1 MDFGTSNSDARELL
15 IEILLK
21 QGKIAEGALAGV
33 YAIQQKEEVRLEKAL
48 VMSQHVSGEDIA
60 SAYAEHFHVPLMP
73 IDVNVTAPDE
83 SVRKLLP
90 DKFMRDALV
99 IPLYERKHTL
109 HVALA
114 DPSDLSTIQD
124 IQLYSGLTP
133 VIHVAPIE
141 HLEKALENMLG
152 VRNVVQEI
160 SLEAPDDDDDA
171 QEADI
176 GEEIIDLD
184 KPIVDGEDTQIIRM
198 VNHIVRQAIVDGA
211 SDIHIEPLSES
222 VSVRYRIDGQL
233 QVRPAPPKSMFLPL
247 LSRIKIVSK
256 IDIAEKRLPQDGA
269 FSVIKDG
276 NQIDMRVSTVPTIY
290 GQKTVMRILNK
301 GALPLDHAK
310 LGFDTDQQA
319 LFHQAARAPHGLVF
333 VTGPTGSG
341 KSTTLYATLKLLNK
355 STKNIVTVEDP
366 VEYKMDGVNQVQT
379 HASIGLTFAGALRSF
394 LRQDPDV
401 IMVGEVRDQE
411 TAEICMRAALTGHLV
426 LSTLHTNGAL
436 AAVDRLVDMGIE
448 PFMVASTLQ
457 LIEAQRLVRRLCVK
471 CKEPDQQLPETMEKY
486 HLPPDSKLM
495 RAKGCPICNNTGY
508 KGRVG
513 IFEVIL
519 VTPKLRNMIQNRA
532 PLSEMQAAAEEA
544 GMPSLAT
551 KGLHAVRDGLT
562 SLEEIV
568 SSIIEG
574 GH

>member
-1 MDFGTSNSDARELL
+1 MDFGASSQETRELL
-15 IEILLK
+15 LEILLK
-21 QGKIAEGALAGV
+21 QGKITEKALESV
-33 YAIQQKEEVRLEKAL
+33 YSIQQKEEVRIEKAL

-60 SAYAEHFHVPLMP
+60 SAYADHFHVPMMP
-73 IDVNVTAPDE
+73 LDATINAPE
-83 SVRKLLP
+83 EHVRRLLP

-99 IPLYERKHTL
+99 VPLYEKKRTL

-114 DPSDLSTIQD
+114 DPSDLSIIQD

-133 VIHVAPIE
+133 VVHVAPIE
-141 HLEKALENMLG
+141 HLERALENLLG

-160 SLEAPDDDDDA
+160 SLEVPDDDDGVA
-171 QEADI
+171 ADV
-176 GEEIIDLD
+176 GEEVVDLD
-184 KPIVDGEDTQIIRM
+184 KPIMDGEDTQIIRM
-198 VNHIVRQAIVDGA
+198 VNHIIRQAILDGA

-233 QVRPAPPKSMFLPL
+233 QIRPAPPKSMFLPL
-247 LSRIKIVSK
+247 LSRIKIISK
-256 IDIAEKRLPQDGA
+256 MDIAEKRLPQDGA
-269 FSVIKDG
+269 CSVLKDG
-276 NQIDMRVSTVPTIY
+276 QQIDLRVSTVPTIH
-290 GQKTVMRILNK
+290 GQKTVMRILNRN
-301 GALPLDHAK
+301 ALPLDHAK
-310 LGFDTDQQA
+310 LGFDEQQQA

-341 KSTTLYATLKLLNK
+341 KSTTLYATLKLLHK

-366 VEYKMDGVNQVQT
+366 VEYKMDGINQVQT

-426 LSTLHTNGAL
+426 LSTLHTNSAL
-436 AAVDRLVDMGIE
+436 AAIDRLVDMGIE

-457 LIEAQRLVRRLCVK
+457 LVEAQRLIRRLCLK
-471 CKEPDQQLPETMEKY
+471 CKEPDQQLPEVLEKY
-486 HLPPDSKLM
+486 HLPLDAQLFKP
-495 RAKGCPICNNTGY
+495 KGCPACNNSGY

-513 IFEVIL
+513 VFEVIL
-519 VTPKLRNMIQNRA
+519 VTPVLRSMIQNRA
-532 PLSEMQAAAEEA
+532 PLSELQAEAERT
-544 GMPSLAT
+544 GMPSLVS
-551 KGLHAVRDGLT
+551 KGLDAVRNGLT
-562 SLEEIV
+562 SLEEVV
-568 SSIIEG
+568 STLIDG

>member
-1 MDFGTSNSDARELL
+1 MDFGNSTSETRELL
-15 IEILLK
+15 LEILLK
-21 QGKIAEGALAGV
+21 QGKITEDQLSSV
-33 YAIQQKEEVRLEKAL
+33 YSIQQKEEVRIEKAL
-48 VMSQHVSGEDIA
+48 VMSQRVSGEDIA
-60 SAYAEHFHVPLMP
+60 NAYAEHFHVPMLP
-73 IDVNVTAPDE
+73 IDVNITTPDE
-83 SVRKLLP
+83 DVRKLLP
-90 DKFMRDALV
+90 DKFMRDSLV
-99 IPLYERKHTL
+99 VPLYERKKTL
-109 HVALA
+109 YVALA
-114 DPSDLSTIQD
+114 DPSDLTVLQD

-133 VIHVAPIE
+133 VVHVAPIE
-141 HLEKALENMLG
+141 QLEKVLENLLG
-152 VRNVVQEI
+152 IRNVVQEI
-160 SLEAPDDDDDA
+160 SLEAPDDDNGVA
-171 QEADI
+171 ADI
-176 GEEIIDLD
+176 GEEVVDLD
-184 KPIVDGEDTQIIRM
+184 KPIMDGEDTQIIRM

-211 SDIHIEPLSES
+211 SDIHIEPLSEG

-233 QVRPAPPKSMFLPL
+233 QVRPAPPKSMFLAL

-269 FSVIKDG
+269 FSVLKDG

-310 LGFDTDQQA
+310 LGFDADQQA
-319 LFHQAARAPHGLVF
+319 MFHQAARAPHGLVF

-355 STKNIVTVEDP
+355 SSKNIVTVEDP

-379 HASIGLTFAGALRSF
+379 HAAIGLTFAGALRSF

-436 AAVDRLVDMGIE
+436 AAIDRLVDMGIE

-457 LIEAQRLVRRLCVK
+457 LVEAQRLVRRLCVK

-495 RAKGCPICNNTGY
+495 RAKGCPMCNNTGY

-532 PLSEMQAAAEEA
+532 PLSELQVAAEEA
-544 GMPSLAT
+544 GMLSLAT

-568 SSIIEG
+568 SSIIDG